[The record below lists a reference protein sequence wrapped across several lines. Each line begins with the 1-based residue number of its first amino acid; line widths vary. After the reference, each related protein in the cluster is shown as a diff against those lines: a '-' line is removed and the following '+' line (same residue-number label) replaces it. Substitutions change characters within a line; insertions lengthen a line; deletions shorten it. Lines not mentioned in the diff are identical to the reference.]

1 MDNKQNVL
9 DEYIKFRRLKNHTEA
24 IESIILHTK
33 LFMNHTKKPLKDF
46 DDKVLLNYISEIS
59 PTYSIEMMNKIKS
72 SIIKN
77 FLKWYYPDWSSRFRN
92 IDSVLRTEKGSPK
105 YKPEDMLTEEDFK
118 KLMAKESDRFW
129 KAYFMTLFY
138 GCCRPSEVCDLK
150 WKDVEFEPG
159 EEGAYINI
167 YSAKNKKNFLKYIPK
182 DVVFYLKE
190 LKEINSEWVFW
201 NEKTKSPITRRG
213 ALYQI
218 KTLSKKA
225 LGKPIDLY
233 TLRHS
238 IATINYNKDDIKDTD
253 VATQMGHTTSMKNK
267 YVHNNKAKL
276 KEKARKIY
284 ISPEELPPEKK
295 HQLEID
301 NENFKKEI
309 DKLKKQVKTST
320 EQTERALLMGENF
333 QKILDKLVKEGA
345 IKKK

>member
-1 MDNKQNVL
+1 MDDKQKVL

-77 FLKWYYPDWSSRFRN
+77 FLKWHYPDWSSRFRN
-92 IDSVLRTEKGSPK
+92 IDSVLRTEKGAPK
-105 YKPEDMLTEEDFK
+105 YKPEDMLSEEDFK

-138 GCCRPSEVCDLK
+138 GCCRPSEVCNLK
-150 WKDVEFEPG
+150 WKDVEFEAG
-159 EEGAYINI
+159 DEGAYISI
-167 YSAKNKKNFLKYIPK
+167 YSAKNKKNFLKYIPR
-182 DVVFYLKE
+182 DVAFYLKE
-190 LKEINSEWVFW
+190 LKELNSEWVFW

-267 YVHNNKAKL
+267 YVHNNKEKL

-284 ISPEELPPEKK
+284 ISTDELPPEKK
-295 HQLEID
+295 HELE
-301 NENFKKEI
+301 KKIQEQ
-309 DKLKKQVKTST
+309 DKKIKELSMI
-320 EQTERALLMGENF
+320 MGELTKSF
-333 QKILDKLVKEGA
+333 SKITQKNKL
-345 IKKK
+345 